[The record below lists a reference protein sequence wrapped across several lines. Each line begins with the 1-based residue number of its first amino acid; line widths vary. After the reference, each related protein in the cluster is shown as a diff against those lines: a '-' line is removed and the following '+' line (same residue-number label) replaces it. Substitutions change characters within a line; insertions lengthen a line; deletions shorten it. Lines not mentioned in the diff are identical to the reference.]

1 MPEELHPRV
10 MRMSDL
16 LGEFVNDAAA
26 RHEARLTGKPMGA
39 VTGFPKLDEALEGLL
54 RSYCK
59 LFSGLPLVSVRNLTL
74 LEI

>member
-1 MPEELHPRV
+1 MTDSNEPSSVDDSLLILSLHLCSQQALHAGPLAI
-10 MRMSDL
+10 S
-16 LGEFVNDAAA
+16 
-26 RHEARLTGKPMGA
+26 
-39 VTGFPKLDEALEGLL
+39 KLDDALEGLL